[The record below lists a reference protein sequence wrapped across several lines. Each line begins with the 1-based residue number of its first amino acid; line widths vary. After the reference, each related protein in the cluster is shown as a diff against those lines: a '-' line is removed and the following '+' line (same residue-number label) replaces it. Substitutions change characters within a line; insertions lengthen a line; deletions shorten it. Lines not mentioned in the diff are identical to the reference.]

1 MREHEVPTHVQAED
15 RVLLGFTFPQI
26 VAVTAVCAISYG
38 AYRYAPVGP
47 SEVRMAIAVVLGLV
61 GIAMVV
67 GKIGGRRLPLVAADL
82 LKYRLGARVYAGPV
96 SQLVRAEPPA
106 PAQPV
111 RSGPGP
117 LSLMAKRAGR
127 GLARLRK
134 KGKTR
139 KNKERRNGR
148 MRWFGKRRGKDGG
161 RDQRHDHRAETLQ
174 SRRRKPRMGWIP
186 VVALAVLMAAVVA
199 VPESALAD
207 DHEPWRDEIDFEV
220 TEPVEGRRIFVEA
233 LTVTGD
239 RAAVTLR
246 AATALDIRV
255 RAFGGPQ
262 GTWLR
267 FWGSATLAEGES
279 IDYSLPLNGPA
290 PSFTVSWEDTLG
302 QAGALTVEHEQIPY
316 PLPAVEG
323 ELCNVRLASL
333 GWTPGA
339 VSGVITSEC
348 VPHTEHPVELQMVA
362 GHASVTETS
371 LMDAQVTAVT
381 GTVAAATG
389 ASSAAVPF
397 VPNGETS
404 FTLPIAEG
412 EAIHAVSVD
421 VSLEASLSIPIP
433 PLTQLTHHPERVE
446 QVTRTVHLHRPGD
459 SDSDSQTVTVTN
471 EDGTTESATATA
483 YAYVP
488 SATIARQV
496 TVDVLHKEHVKAET
510 VERSPITRARGETL
524 APVSGTGRLWRPAWA
539 ATTPLRRWSCPSRS
553 RRTRPPSRSPP
564 TGCAA
569 GSRRWDGSGPGEARD
584 CGHPTGRGC
593 AGDNR
598 RGPGGGAGD
607 APPVRPRAHGDGLR
621 RLRPLPVRHRLGRFH
636 PHGRGGRGAG
646 RGQGQ
651 DRRRHGGGRAGLGP
665 VGQGRGR
672 AAQQRPRGLPNT
684 LEKRKTLC

>member
-15 RVLLGFTFPQI
+15 RVLLGFTFPQV
-26 VAVTAVCAISYG
+26 VAVVAVCALSYG

-47 SEVRMAIAVVLGLV
+47 SEVRMAIAVVFGLV
-61 GIAMVV
+61 GVAMVV

-82 LKYRLGARVYAGPV
+82 LKYRLGARLYAGPV

-111 RSGPGP
+111 KSGPGP

-127 GLARLRK
+127 GLGRLRK
-134 KGKTR
+134 NRKTR

-161 RDQRHDHRAETLQ
+161 RGQRHDHRAETLQ

-220 TEPVEGRRIFVEA
+220 TEPIPGRRIFVEA
-233 LTVTGD
+233 LTVSGD

-267 FWGSATLAEGES
+267 FWGSATLAEGERV
-279 IDYSLPLNGPA
+279 DYSLPLHGPA

-316 PLPAVEG
+316 PLPEAEG
-323 ELCNVRLASL
+323 ELCDLQLTSL
-333 GWTPGA
+333 GWTPGS
-339 VSGVITSEC
+339 VTGVITSEC
-348 VPHTEHPVELQMVA
+348 VTSIEHPVELQTVS
-362 GHASVTETS
+362 GHQSVTETA

-381 GTVAAATG
+381 GTVSAATG
-389 ASSAAVPF
+389 ASQTSVPF
-397 VPNGETS
+397 VPDGETS
-404 FTLPIAEG
+404 FRLPVGDGQAF
-412 EAIHAVSVD
+412 HAVSVD
-421 VSLEASLSIPIP
+421 VSLEASLRIPIP
-433 PLTQLTHHPERVE
+433 PLTMLTHHPERVE

-459 SDSDSQTVTVTN
+459 SDSDSETATATC
-471 EDGTTESATATA
+471 EDGSTATATATA

-488 SATIARQV
+488 SATIAKQV
-496 TVDVLHKEHVKAET
+496 TVEVLHPEHVKAET
-510 VERSPITRARGETL
+510 VEREPVVKTRGESL
-524 APVSGTGRLWRPAWA
+524 ALASGVGSDDPFEALVLPEPEPEDPPAEQEPA
-539 ATTPLRRWSCPSRS
+539 
-553 RRTRPPSRSPP
+553 
-564 TGCAA
+564 
-569 GSRRWDGSGPGEARD
+569 
-584 CGHPTGRGC
+584 
-593 AGDNR
+593 
-598 RGPGGGAGD
+598 
-607 APPVRPRAHGDGLR
+607 DGLR
-621 RLRPLPVRHRLGRFH
+621 DWFDQLGWEW
-636 PHGRGGRGAG
+636 PW
-646 RGQGQ
+646 
-651 DRRRHGGGRAGLGP
+651 
-665 VGQGRGR
+665 
-672 AAQQRPRGLPNT
+672 
-684 LEKRKTLC
+684 

>member
-47 SEVRMAIAVVLGLV
+47 SEVRMALAVLFGLV
-61 GIAMVV
+61 GVAMVV

-111 RSGPGP
+111 KSGPGP

-186 VVALAVLMAAVVA
+186 VVALAVLMAAVVT
-199 VPESALAD
+199 VPQSALAD

-220 TEPVEGRRIFVEA
+220 TEPVEGRRIFVEG
-233 LTVTGD
+233 LTVSGD

-267 FWGSATLAEGES
+267 FWGSASPAEGES

-290 PSFTVSWEDTLG
+290 PSFTVSWEDNLG
-302 QAGALTVEHEQIPY
+302 QAGALTVKDEQIPY
-316 PLPAVEG
+316 PLPEIDG
-323 ELCNVRLASL
+323 ELCDLRMTSL

-348 VPHTEHPVELQMVA
+348 AAVVEERVELQMVA

-389 ASSAAVPF
+389 ASHASVAF
-397 VPNGETS
+397 VPEAETR
-404 FTLPIAEG
+404 FRLPIGDGQAF
-412 EAIHAVSVD
+412 HAVSVD

-433 PLTQLTHHPERVE
+433 PLTQLTHHPEWVE

-459 SDSDSQTVTVTN
+459 SDYDSETVTVTCDDDT
-471 EDGTTESATATA
+471 ESSAATTASATATA

-488 SATIARQV
+488 SATIAKEV
-496 TVDVLHKEHVKAET
+496 TVDVLHKEHVRAET
-510 VERSPITRARGETL
+510 VERSPIARTRDETL
-524 APVSGTGRLWRPAWA
+524 ALASGIGSDDPYEVLALPEPEPEEPPAEQEPA
-539 ATTPLRRWSCPSRS
+539 DSLRQWF
-553 RRTRPPSRSPP
+553 
-564 TGCAA
+564 
-569 GSRRWDGSGPGEARD
+569 D
-584 CGHPTGRGC
+584 
-593 AGDNR
+593 
-598 RGPGGGAGD
+598 
-607 APPVRPRAHGDGLR
+607 L
-621 RLRPLPVRHRLGRFH
+621 LGWEW
-636 PHGRGGRGAG
+636 PW
-646 RGQGQ
+646 
-651 DRRRHGGGRAGLGP
+651 
-665 VGQGRGR
+665 
-672 AAQQRPRGLPNT
+672 
-684 LEKRKTLC
+684 

>member
-15 RVLLGFTFPQI
+15 KVLLGFTFPQV

-61 GIAMVV
+61 GVAMVV

-96 SQLVRAEPPA
+96 AQLVRAETPA
-106 PAQPV
+106 PPHPV
-111 RSGPGP
+111 KSGPGP

-127 GLARLRK
+127 GLGRLRK
-134 KGKTR
+134 NRKTR

-161 RDQRHDHRAETLQ
+161 NRHGQDHRAETLET
-174 SRRRKPRMGWIP
+174 RRRKPRMGWFP

-199 VPESALAD
+199 VPQSALAD
-207 DHEPWRDEIDFEV
+207 GHEDGGWSSDEIEFQPP
-220 TEPVEGRRIFVEA
+220 EPVPGRRIFVEA
-233 LTVTGD
+233 LTVAGD

-255 RAFGGPQ
+255 RAYGGPE
-262 GTWLR
+262 GSWLR
-267 FWGSATLAEGES
+267 FWGSASLDDGER
-279 IDYSLPLNGPA
+279 IDYSLPLHGPK

-302 QAGALTVEHEQIPY
+302 QAGALTVKHEQIPY
-316 PLPAVEG
+316 PLPVVEG
-323 ELCNVRLASL
+323 ELCDLRMTSL

-348 VPHTEHPVELQMVA
+348 AAVVEERVELQMVA

-389 ASSAAVPF
+389 ALHTSVAF
-397 VPNGETS
+397 VPNGETR
-404 FTLPIAEG
+404 FQLGVPVGA
-412 EAIHAVSVD
+412 AIHAVTVD

-433 PLTQLTHHPERVE
+433 PLTKLTHHPERVE

-459 SDSDSQTVTVTN
+459 SDSDSDTATATC
-471 EDGTTESATATA
+471 EDGATASATATA

-488 SATIARQV
+488 SVTIAKEV
-496 TVDVLHKEHVKAET
+496 TVSIVHPEHVKAET
-510 VERSPITRARGETL
+510 VERQPIARSRDETL
-524 APVSGTGRLWRPAWA
+524 ALASAVGADDPYEALALPEPEPEDPPAEQTLA
-539 ATTPLRRWSCPSRS
+539 E
-553 RRTRPPSRSPP
+553 
-564 TGCAA
+564 G
-569 GSRRWDGSGPGEARD
+569 
-584 CGHPTGRGC
+584 
-593 AGDNR
+593 
-598 RGPGGGAGD
+598 
-607 APPVRPRAHGDGLR
+607 
-621 RLRPLPVRHRLGRFH
+621 
-636 PHGRGGRGAG
+636 
-646 RGQGQ
+646 
-651 DRRRHGGGRAGLGP
+651 
-665 VGQGRGR
+665 
-672 AAQQRPRGLPNT
+672 GLPGWFD
-684 LEKRKTLC
+684 LLGWEWPW